1 VQKEQK
7 QHNYLVQNM
16 PDGFAYFQV
25 VFSGDDET
33 IDYICLQINPAFS
46 KITGFTED
54 MIVGKKVSAIYP
66 EIDNLG
72 IDRHGLYTQL
82 VNTEKPIE
90 LEFNYR
96 LLEKWFAVT
105 AYLDQPQHIA
115 IIVKDIDE
123 RKKAEEAL
131 LAMQRE
137 KEIILNNLAE
147 QVAYLD
153 PELRIIWVNA
163 DVIKRHNL
171 EAAEYQGK
179 KCYELYHGLEQPCPD
194 CYALVAMETGE
205 TATGIH
211 RSPDNSY
218 WKMTC
223 VPIRNQSG
231 AIIGVM
237 DTALEITDL
246 ITSRQQ
252 LQDSY
257 SLLRLA
263 GETARFGGWSV
274 DLEANKCTWSDQ
286 VAIIHE
292 MPIGYS
298 PPVEEGIRFY
308 APEWREKI
316 TAVFT
321 ACAEAGM
328 PYDEEMEI
336 ITTKGRRIWVRTVG
350 EAVKDDQGNI
360 VRVQGSFQDISDR
373 KQAEVALKLSE
384 ERYDQAMSVKNEGT
398 WDWDLITNDT
408 YFDKRYYTMAGY
420 QPGEFP
426 SNFVAWAERVHEDD
440 LPAARKAIDD
450 YLKGD
455 SNRFNI
461 EFRFRKKDNQWMWI
475 NGKGKISQRDE
486 NGKPLRMIGT
496 HTDITDRKLAE
507 DEVFKLNAELEQRV
521 KERTAELEVT
531 NKELASFA
539 YSISHDFR
547 APLRALN
554 AFSANLTDKYSDQ
567 LDEQGLHYLNRI
579 RYNALYMSDLVDDL
593 LKLSRITRAEVKE
606 QEVDLSRV
614 AEEIIKDLQDAE
626 PERQVTVTVEP
637 GLSAKG
643 DFALLKALL
652 ENLLENAWKYSSK
665 EVQATIEVG
674 RSTVD
679 GEEAFFVRDNGVGF
693 DMAYAD
699 KLFGT
704 FQRLHGADEFPGT
717 GIGLASVQRIISRHG
732 GKVWADSEEGKGATF
747 YFTLP
752 G

>member
-1 VQKEQK
+1 
-7 QHNYLVQNM
+7 
-16 PDGFAYFQV
+16 
-25 VFSGDDET
+25 
-33 IDYICLQINPAFS
+33 
-46 KITGFTED
+46 
-54 MIVGKKVSAIYP
+54 
-66 EIDNLG
+66 
-72 IDRHGLYTQL
+72 
-82 VNTEKPIE
+82 
-90 LEFNYR
+90 
-96 LLEKWFAVT
+96 
-105 AYLDQPQHIA
+105 
-115 IIVKDIDE
+115 
-123 RKKAEEAL
+123 
-131 LAMQRE
+131 
-137 KEIILNNLAE
+137 
-147 QVAYLD
+147 
-153 PELRIIWVNA
+153 
-163 DVIKRHNL
+163 
-171 EAAEYQGK
+171 
-179 KCYELYHGLEQPCPD
+179 
-194 CYALVAMETGE
+194 
-205 TATGIH
+205 
-211 RSPDNSY
+211 
-218 WKMTC
+218 
-223 VPIRNQSG
+223 
-231 AIIGVM
+231 
-237 DTALEITDL
+237 
-246 ITSRQQ
+246 TSRQQ

-679 GEEAFFVRDNGVGF
+679 GEAAFFVRDNGVGF